1 MPTAQGNIWGSA
13 ASRSPSSNYGA
24 GTVQMLFSTRS
35 GSDDAMIVTRA
46 MRDQP
51 RAYSAPNDEQ

>member
-13 ASRSPSSNYGA
+13 ASRSPSSSCGV

-35 GSDDAMIVTRA
+35 GPDNVMVMKSATSDH
-46 MRDQP
+46 P
-51 RAYSAPNDEQ
+51 RLYPTPKDER